1 MDLQSPAATLIAVAQ
16 EQLRDGAGE
25 LRTIAPN
32 TTTVRIVLAVLAF
45 LTVLGALIT
54 FTYIARGTW
63 TMASARV
70 LGTGLIFFVM
80 GGLFLIFLWMW
91 SANTRL
97 LIGQGKVG
105 YRNILRRNH
114 LWHRGEID
122 RAIEM
127 AVSYAWTSPAN
138 YGLYLFGLDGKR
150 LLVLSSVAW
159 HAQDLKDFVA
169 AAGIQLEHRDAPVKV
184 KDARREFPNGFSWV
198 AQHTFIA
205 GCSALVIAVGLA
217 IAGAALWSAVH
228 K

>member
-1 MDLQSPAATLIAVAQ
+1 MMQEAV
-16 EQLRDGAGE
+16 RDGTGE
-25 LRTIAPN
+25 VRIIAPS
-32 TTTVRIVLAVLAF
+32 TTTIRILMAVLAF

-54 FTYIARGTW
+54 FTYVARGTW

-70 LGTGLIFFVM
+70 LGTGLIFLVM
-80 GGLFLIFLWMW
+80 GGFFLIFLWMW

-97 LIGQGKVG
+97 LIGQGRVG
-105 YRNILRRNH
+105 YRDIFRRNRF
-114 LWHRGEID
+114 WHRGEID

-169 AAGIQLEHRDAPVKV
+169 AADVQLERRDAPVKV

-198 AQHTFIA
+198 AQHNFMA
-205 GCSALVIAVGLA
+205 GCSAMVITVGLA
-217 IAGAALWSAVH
+217 IAGYVLWSAVH

>member
-1 MDLQSPAATLIAVAQ
+1 VAQ
-16 EQLRDGAGE
+16 KQVQDGAGE
-25 LRTIAPN
+25 LRIIAPN
-32 TTTVRIVLAVLAF
+32 TTTVRILIAVLAF

-54 FTYIARGTW
+54 FAYIARGTW

-70 LGTGLIFFVM
+70 LGTGLILFVM

-105 YRNILRRNH
+105 YRNIVRRDH
-114 LWHRGEID
+114 FWYRGEIA

-138 YGLYLFGLDGKR
+138 YGLYVFGLDGKR

-159 HAQDLKDFVA
+159 HAEDLKDFVA
-169 AAGIQLEHRDAPVKV
+169 AAGVQLERRGAPVKV

-205 GCSALVIAVGLA
+205 GCSAMLVATGLA
-217 IAGAALWSAVH
+217 IAGYALWSAVH